1 MNAINPFVI
10 PIREPVTCDT
20 TKFLSS
26 WDAVNCCNEAVATCN
41 DCVDWC
47 TLANVSLTDD
57 VYVLIPTIWESTEA
71 V

>member
-1 MNAINPFVI
+1 MPTIWALVDDVNEFI
-10 PIREPVTCDT
+10 
-20 TKFLSS
+20 
-26 WDAVNCCNEAVATCN
+26 DAVVACIDAVA
-41 DCVDWC
+41 WC